1 MTNAE
6 ITRIKTN
13 LEKTLERKKKLQAN
27 MRKVN
32 TKIKELEQ
40 ELDAIQGRILMEKLN
55 ERGITEISQLDKALK
70 PLDDENEEGVHD

>member
-1 MTNAE
+1 MANSD
-6 ITRIKTN
+6 ISRIKTN
-13 LEKTLERKKKLQAN
+13 LNKALERKKKLQSD

-32 TKIKELEQ
+32 SKIKDLEQ

-70 PLDDENEEGVHD
+70 NVEEESHEEG

>member
-1 MTNAE
+1 MANAE

-13 LEKTLERKKKLQAN
+13 LEKNLERKKKLQAN

-55 ERGITEISQLDKALK
+55 ERGITEISQLDDVLK
-70 PLDDENEEGVHD
+70 PLDEGNEEGVHD

>member
-1 MTNAE
+1 MANSD
-6 ITRIKTN
+6 ISRIKTN
-13 LEKTLERKKKLQAN
+13 LNKALERKKKLQSD

-32 TKIKELEQ
+32 IKIKDLEQ

-70 PLDDENEEGVHD
+70 NVEEESHEEG